1 VKKPEQPTQEEIE
14 RVGAYWHWVEQ
25 AVRSQGFDTT
35 PKPEQPTPQE
45 LARVAQWKHW
55 LEVLACQHTSGITMS
70 SFEGMTCSDCGE
82 QMHMLSEAQIE
93 EMKEKQ
99 NVE

>member
-1 VKKPEQPTQEEIE
+1 
-14 RVGAYWHWVEQ
+14 
-25 AVRSQGFDTT
+25 
-35 PKPEQPTPQE
+35 
-45 LARVAQWKHW
+45 
-55 LEVLACQHTSGITMS
+55 MS